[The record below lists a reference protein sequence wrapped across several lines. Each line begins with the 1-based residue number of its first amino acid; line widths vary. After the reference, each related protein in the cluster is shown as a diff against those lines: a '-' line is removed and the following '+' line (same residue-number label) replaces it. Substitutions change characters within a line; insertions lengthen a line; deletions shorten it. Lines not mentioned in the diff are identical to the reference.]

1 MGCLVPLPN
10 TQRLVLSG
18 AALSADSLGDEKS
31 VTTLLMR
38 AGGEGSPFI
47 TLCSLSPADTRQWSL
62 GGLTMDGGLRSPDGT
77 VSSSLSVSFRVQ
89 GPGTVHLTGHLVDLA
104 GISSPVPNGS
114 VAATPPVAKA
124 SMASG
129 GAVCAATKQATS
141 TKKKRVRPQGEE
153 AEEAEAAAQPVV
165 APEVQKGGE
174 ERKRQKKAQKDD
186 SSVAAVAVV
195 EPERAEDSSSKGDDT
210 ADDADSSSPDGEQVK
225 RKLTKRQRKA
235 AAKLAAVN
243 GANSAMGLTGGGAAA
258 QPVVAPEVQ
267 KGGEER
273 KRQKKTLKDVSS
285 VAAVAVVEP
294 ERAEDSSSK
303 GGDDTAD
310 GADSSPDGEQA
321 KRKLTKRQRKAA
333 AKLAAVN
340 GANSAMGLDGG
351 RNGTGEKMNC
361 AGIGI
366 PIDKPKTRH
375 LGGGLTIKDTVLGSG
390 PVPSLGRKVKILYEG
405 FLPDGSVFD
414 SKQSTRSPLTF
425 RLGLRE
431 VVRGMDKGLEGM
443 HVGGC
448 REIKIPSAMGYGEKK
463 VGPIPPNTDLLFKIE
478 LIGLA

>member
-1 MGCLVPLPN
+1 MARFFGRVLLPDMGCLVPLPN

-124 SMASG
+124 GMASG

-153 AEEAEAAAQPVV
+153 AEEAE
-165 APEVQKGGE
+165 
-174 ERKRQKKAQKDD
+174 
-186 SSVAAVAVV
+186 
-195 EPERAEDSSSKGDDT
+195 
-210 ADDADSSSPDGEQVK
+210 
-225 RKLTKRQRKA
+225 
-235 AAKLAAVN
+235 
-243 GANSAMGLTGGGAAA
+243 AAA